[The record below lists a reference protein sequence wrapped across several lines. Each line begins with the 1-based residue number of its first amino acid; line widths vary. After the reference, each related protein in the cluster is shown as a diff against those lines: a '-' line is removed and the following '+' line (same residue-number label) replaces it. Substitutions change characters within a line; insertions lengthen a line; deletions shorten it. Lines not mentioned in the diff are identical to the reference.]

1 MTHFTIQLT
10 DGRGALLI
18 DGHESDLFG
27 ELVGCD
33 ISRDVPLEEPGRG
46 MLKPVLRDP
55 VVNVTLRLP
64 LGRDDRLTLIRD
76 TSITTLNGP
85 TQSEVRSTAPGA
97 VALLD
102 RWLAAHP
109 NAPGGALIAK
119 AREMLT
125 GQENVPVHCVSCG
138 AFLRSVH
145 PLAVPESVTCAV
157 CVGAKAR
164 GAADASG

>member
-1 MTHFTIQLT
+1 MTEFTIQLIG
-10 DGRGALLI
+10 GRGVLLI
-18 DGHESDLFG
+18 DGRASDLFG

-33 ISRDVPLEEPGRG
+33 IRSRDVPLEEPGRG
-46 MLKPVLRDP
+46 MLRPVLRDP
-55 VVNVTLRLP
+55 VVKVTLRLP
-64 LGRDDRLTLIRD
+64 LGHDDRLTLIRD

-109 NAPGGALIAK
+109 NDPGGALIAK

-125 GQENVPVHCVSCG
+125 GS
-138 AFLRSVH
+138 
-145 PLAVPESVTCAV
+145 
-157 CVGAKAR
+157 
-164 GAADASG
+164 AA

>member
-1 MTHFTIQLT
+1 MTEFTIQLI
-10 DGRGALLI
+10 GERGTLLI
-18 DGHESDLFG
+18 DGRESDLFG

-33 ISRDVPLEEPGRG
+33 ISRDVPLEEPSRG

-55 VVNVTLRLP
+55 VVKVTLRLP

-85 TQSEVRSTAPGA
+85 TQSEIRSTTPGA

-109 NAPGGALIAK
+109 NDPGGALIAK

-125 GQENVPVHCVSCG
+125 GHGPASKDPYPHLSDAG
-138 AFLRSVH
+138 RLFAGL
-145 PLAVPESVTCAV
+145 PP
-157 CVGAKAR
+157 R
-164 GAADASG
+164 GREQADD

>member
-1 MTHFTIQLT
+1 MTEFTIQLIG
-10 DGRGALLI
+10 GRGALLI
-18 DGHESDLFG
+18 DGRESDLFG

-46 MLKPVLRDP
+46 ML
-55 VVNVTLRLP
+55 TLRLP

-85 TQSEVRSTAPGA
+85 TQSEIRSTGPGA

-109 NAPGGALIAK
+109 NDPGGALIAK
-119 AREMLT
+119 ARELLT
-125 GQENVPVHCVSCG
+125 GS
-138 AFLRSVH
+138 
-145 PLAVPESVTCAV
+145 
-157 CVGAKAR
+157 
-164 GAADASG
+164 AA